1 MTAED
6 AGAPATTTI
15 SLLADF
21 AQQAGASL
29 GAETLLPPLRQAI
42 LALFDAEA
50 AWLVFPDESR
60 NGFWAWDILDETPG
74 KVRIGPWEGLIV
86 DGAFAERALLRCLGL
101 QGEEPWRLFPI
112 SASARHAA
120 LLIRSRAEETEE
132 GTGPRALF
140 LGILRMGVERILHYG
155 AMSRAKAEWE
165 KAFDAS
171 GDLFFFHDAKGRL
184 FRANMA
190 VSVFTGRTFLECI
203 GARCSDLFPG
213 LCADV
218 DAADREWIDASSGR
232 IFLASTQR
240 VLLDATPAVLH
251 VLHEVTEQRKLEA
264 LAGERR
270 QTELTQK
277 LLQGV
282 AHEIRNPLFAI
293 STVIQALQ
301 KKVGGEIETQP
312 YTDYIMEQVRR
323 LERLVQRFML
333 LAASAYSSPAGTTLR
348 IEELIQNSMALVQ
361 ERWPGMDLSRVQ
373 VALPE
378 GTAVLTGDGSSLAW
392 ALSELIENALAFGPE
407 DTPVEVV
414 ATATGETLA
423 VSIRDYGPGL
433 REEGA
438 SAIFDP
444 FFTTRQGRVGLGLTV
459 ARSTVVHHGGTLE
472 AEPCAPSPG
481 IRFLVTLPRTVC

>member
-1 MTAED
+1 M
-6 AGAPATTTI
+6 TI
-15 SLLADF
+15 SALAAL

-29 GAETLLPPLRQAI
+29 RPETLLPPLRQAI
-42 LALFDAEA
+42 LAVFEAEA
-50 AWLVFPDESR
+50 AWLVFPDESGK
-60 NGFWAWDILDETPG
+60 GFLAWDILAQAPG
-74 KVRIGPWEGLIV
+74 EVRIGPWEGLV
-86 DGAFAERALLRCLGL
+86 LDGAFTERALLRCLGL
-101 QGEEPWRLFPI
+101 QGEGPWRIFPI

-120 LLIRSRAEETEE
+120 LLIRSRSEEAED
-132 GTGPRALF
+132 GTGSRALF
-140 LGILRMGVERILHYG
+140 LGIVRMAVERILHYG

-171 GDLFFFHDAKGRL
+171 GDLFFFHDAAGRL

-190 VSVFTGRTFLECI
+190 VSVFTGKTFRECI

-213 LCADV
+213 LCDEA
-218 DAADREWIDASSGR
+218 DAADREWVDAASGR
-232 IFLASTQR
+232 TFLSSTQR

-251 VLHEVTEQRKLEA
+251 VLHEVTEQRKLET

-270 QTELTQK
+270 QVDLTQK

-301 KKVGGEIETQP
+301 KKVGGEIETQT

-333 LAASAYSSPAGTTLR
+333 LAASTYTSPVRTTLR
-348 IEELIQNSMALVQ
+348 IEELIQNSVALVQ

-378 GTAVLTGDGSSLAW
+378 GTAMLTGDGSALAW
-392 ALSELIENALAFGPE
+392 ALSEIIENALAFGPGG
-407 DTPVEVV
+407 TSVEVV
-414 ATATGETLA
+414 ATATGERLA
-423 VSIRDYGPGL
+423 VSVRDYGPGL
-433 REEGA
+433 PEEGA
-438 SAIFDP
+438 AAIFDP
-444 FFTTRQGRVGLGLTV
+444 FFTTRQGRVGLGLAV
-459 ARSTVVHHGGTLE
+459 ARSTVIHHGGTLE

-481 IRFLVTLPRTVC
+481 VRFLVTLPRTGC